1 MEKITLRT
9 ATVDDAPALLDIYTY
24 YVENTAIT
32 FEWEV
37 PTLQE
42 FRGRIEHT
50 LQKFPYIVAE
60 REGGADGGPREIIGY
75 AYAGTFKGR
84 AAYAWS
90 VESSIYVK
98 RECRQAGVGR
108 LLLEELE
115 NRLRKQNYLNIN
127 ACIACAGKDKND
139 PYITD
144 ASIHFHEKMGYRL
157 VGEFYECGFKYN
169 RWYNMVWMEKML
181 GEHTENPKPLEKPE
195 L

>member
-1 MEKITLRT
+1 MEKIILRK
-9 ATVDDAPALLDIYTY
+9 ASPDDAAALLEIYSY

-37 PTLQE
+37 PSLDDFRERIKNTL
-42 FRGRIEHT
+42 RG
-50 LQKFPYIVAE
+50 FPYIVAE
-60 REGGADGGPREIIGY
+60 RDSCSEGGGREILGY
-75 AYAGTFKGR
+75 AYAGTFKAR

-98 RECRQAGVGR
+98 KNCRQAGIGR
-108 LLLEELE
+108 QLLQELE
-115 NRLRKQNYLNIN
+115 NCLRKQNYLNIN

-144 ASIHFHEKMGYRL
+144 ASIRFHEKMGYRL
-157 VGEFYECGFKYN
+157 VGEFTDCGFKFK

-181 GEHTENPKPLEKPE
+181 GEHNSEPPAIIKPLK
-195 L
+195 

>member
-60 REGGADGGPREIIGY
+60 REGGADGSPREIIGY

-144 ASIHFHEKMGYRL
+144 ASIRFHEKMGYRL

>member
-1 MEKITLRT
+1 MRK
-9 ATVDDAPALLDIYTY
+9 ASPDDAAALLEIYSY

-37 PTLQE
+37 PSLDDFRERIKNTL
-42 FRGRIEHT
+42 RS
-50 LQKFPYIVAE
+50 FPYIVAE
-60 REGGADGGPREIIGY
+60 REAGAEGGGREILGY
-75 AYAGTFKGR
+75 AYASAFKAR

-98 RECRQAGVGR
+98 KTCRQAGIGSQ
-108 LLLEELE
+108 LLQELE
-115 NRLRKQNYLNIN
+115 NCLRKQNYLNIN

-144 ASIHFHEKMGYRL
+144 ASIRFHEKMGYRL
-157 VGEFYECGFKYN
+157 VGEFTDCGFKFK

-181 GEHTENPKPLEKPE
+181 GEHSSEPPAIIKPLK
-195 L
+195 

>member
-1 MEKITLRT
+1 M
-9 ATVDDAPALLDIYTY
+9 
-24 YVENTAIT
+24 
-32 FEWEV
+32 
-37 PTLQE
+37 
-42 FRGRIEHT
+42 
-50 LQKFPYIVAE
+50 
-60 REGGADGGPREIIGY
+60 
-75 AYAGTFKGR
+75 
-84 AAYAWS
+84 
-90 VESSIYVK
+90 
-98 RECRQAGVGR
+98 
-108 LLLEELE
+108 LLEELE

-144 ASIHFHEKMGYRL
+144 ASIRFHEKMGYRL